1 MKRNKFNSVV
11 LVLAAMFSAHTSL
24 AIINPNFTPIQLE
37 EGSKLIAAVEVKRGA
52 SKDQYVVTVRKMVK
66 GKTDVKA
73 YKLDLSKARSAK
85 AADEFRKLADADG
98 QGLLFIGERET
109 EDADV
114 EAICL
119 LHISGKWVSCVAKD
133 KGSLL
138 FDQISQEREAVW
150 AGGTDM
156 LRRCID
162 YILTDDEPDVP
173 TNRKVAWGP
182 EPVKV
187 ARLDGAIRAVRP
199 VDLAGNGELLLFVA
213 SDKEDRL
220 FAVDAKAKKLSDV
233 TAARGLQSK
242 SLAHAWGDF
251 AGKGRLDL
259 ISYDGKTATLHA
271 QQADGK
277 FKSLPLD
284 LGKALDHG
292 CLSLTALDAG
302 VKGRAGILVGGTALP
317 VLVTLDADGK
327 ASATSLA
334 APGIDQAKLGKA
346 GACLV
351 ADFNGD
357 AIADVIALREQGSIL
372 FLGEAPGKFKPGTAC
387 AIKLGGAPSGACLG
401 DYDADGSHDVLVANK
416 AGGLLWAND
425 GKGAFVESFAH
436 SGEMQT
442 HVRPNGVD
450 CMTGDINNDGRQDI
464 VIAYGKAGDTVRPA
478 VFFNR
483 GFRSFGEI
491 NDIEVPGA
499 AGGHQ
504 RVCLADLDGDGA
516 QDMVLALNNGEIW
529 VHFRDN
535 EDEEALMAAV
545 DLPAGGAFKGPITVT
560 GWSDGRCLGAW
571 NVLPGV
577 SWANFGRAEAGPVTI
592 KWRLPGGKEQEKELI
607 LEDTGVV
614 RVEIK

>member
-1 MKRNKFNSVV
+1 MKRNRVHGVAV
-11 LVLAAMFSAHTSL
+11 LVFAAMLLARPSL
-24 AIINPNFTPIQLE
+24 AIINPGFTPIQLE
-37 EGSKLIAAVEVKRGA
+37 EGSELIAAVEVKPGA
-52 SKDQYVVTVRKMVK
+52 SKDQYVATVREMVK
-66 GKTDVKA
+66 GKTDLKA
-73 YKLDLSKARSAK
+73 YKLDLSKALKDS
-85 AADEFRKLADADG
+85 DEFRKLAEVDG
-98 QGLLFIGERET
+98 HGLLFIGERET
-109 EDADV
+109 EDEDV

-119 LHISGKWVSCVAKD
+119 LHISGKWASCVAKD
-133 KGSLL
+133 KGRL
-138 FDQISQEREAVW
+138 FFEQISQEKEAVW

-173 TNRKVAWGP
+173 TNRSVAWGP
-182 EPVKV
+182 KSVKV
-187 ARLDGAIRAVRP
+187 AKLDGAIKAVRP
-199 VDLAGNGELLLFVA
+199 VDLAGNGKLFLFVA

-220 FAVDAKAKKLSDV
+220 FSADAEAKKLVDV

-242 SLAHAWGDF
+242 SLAYAWGDF

-284 LGKALDHG
+284 LGKALGNG

-302 VKGRAGILVGGTALP
+302 IKGRAGLLVGGNALP

-327 ASATSLA
+327 ASTTSLA

-372 FLGEAPGKFKPGTAC
+372 FRGEAPGKFKPGTAC

-401 DYDADGSHDVLVANK
+401 DYDADGSHDVLVVNQ

-425 GKGAFVESFAH
+425 GKGAFVERFAH
-436 SGEMQT
+436 SGEMNT
-442 HVRPNGVD
+442 HANPNGVD

-464 VIAYGKAGDTVRPA
+464 VMAYGKPGTIVRPA

-483 GFRSFGEI
+483 GFRSFGEV
-491 NDIEVPGA
+491 NDIVVPGA
-499 AGGHQ
+499 TGGQ
-504 RVCLADLDGDGA
+504 QSACLADLDGDGA
-516 QDMVLALNNGEIW
+516 QDMILALNNGEIW
-529 VHFRDN
+529 VLFRN
-535 EDEEALMAAV
+535 TEDEEALMVAV
-545 DLPAGGAFKGPITVT
+545 DLPTSGAFKGPITVT

-577 SWANFGRAEAGPVTI
+577 SRANFGRTWAGPVTI
-592 KWRLPGGKEQEKELI
+592 KWRLPGGKEQEEEVI
-607 LEDTGVV
+607 LEEGIV